1 VISAAWLND
10 LSEDLSRLIIGAVK
24 EEKAM
29 AQKPFLALVI
39 PAAESTG
46 ALPPG
51 QAPGGPGQSPG
62 LPPGQL
68 PGIPHPSHPIV
79 IEPPELP
86 DLDVPEGSKLVL
98 VWNGEDWQ
106 WALVS
111 PGQPAQPIA
120 PTPSPKR

>member
-1 VISAAWLND
+1 
-10 LSEDLSRLIIGAVK
+10 
-24 EEKAM
+24 M

-46 ALPPG
+46 LPPG

-62 LPPGQL
+62 LPPGQVPPL
-68 PGIPHPSHPIV
+68 PSHPIA

-86 DLDVPEGSKLVL
+86 DVAVPAGSKLVL
-98 VWNGEDWQ
+98 VWDGEDWQ
-106 WALVS
+106 WAMVA